1 MGKVVTDSI
10 NVIHVSMPFHTLRAL
25 SLMTD
30 SGYGHLSGPGFKDT
44 ATAVRGMAAITIT
57 SPAGFPVQDNFLP
70 LTGNS
75 RL

>member
-1 MGKVVTDSI
+1 
-10 NVIHVSMPFHTLRAL
+10 
-25 SLMTD
+25 MTD